1 MTTERRKDNG
11 EILEK
16 VTTLVV
22 EVKGINKRLDGI
34 NGTVVEYNRT
44 CPVYRKTVD
53 DIGET
58 LKSFIPQISQIN
70 TDCFY

>member
-34 NGTVVEYNRT
+34 PEA
-44 CPVYRKTVD
+44 
-53 DIGET
+53 
-58 LKSFIPQISQIN
+58 
-70 TDCFY
+70 